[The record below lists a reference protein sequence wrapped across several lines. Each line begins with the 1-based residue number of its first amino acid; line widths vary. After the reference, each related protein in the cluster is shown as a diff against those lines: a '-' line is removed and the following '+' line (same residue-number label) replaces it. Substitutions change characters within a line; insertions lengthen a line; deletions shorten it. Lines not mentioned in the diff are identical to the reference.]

1 MNIYQHLFIIIPSL
15 VLIIYGFLGRNDT
28 LSLWSVIIGIL
39 SLAAYLLYFVISWG
53 LLIFDALGRI

>member
-1 MNIYQHLFIIIPSL
+1 MNIYQHLFIVIPSL